1 LAQATLQQSNKKKLL
16 RKALRI
22 AAVKLQCFVDSGDTM
37 LAVQLLIAGLFL
49 LCANV
54 VGRTIKDDLRQLY
67 TKSGRILIGTMLG
80 DVEQIR
86 LGHNEG
92 GNPDALLE
100 PYFGEMVVK
109 IGKPYVDFP
118 SCPAFHLALN
128 LGYKQHLNAAVLLL
142 NLGADPNLY
151 HLPESDSNQ
160 PASPWFNRGYP
171 PALLFALGL
180 GQEPLNSHAGILERI
195 AATHP
200 TAFNRTTI
208 NRWRA
213 ETGNP
218 PLVHVALMTDH
229 IDGAHVLLKRFGISA
244 DEADDH
250 GVTALHVAAWIG
262 NVPAVIMLLQH
273 GANVNAVDV
282 HGRTALHYVVMR
294 GHPLPAAEILL
305 VSTEFATQCA
315 KHDERCKAKLKTK
328 LLTAVDKSGHTAY
341 ELAVMPPGNPAL
353 REFLHSQAQPTTAE
367 VSRVHTAGKNADN
380 AAVSLAQRLSST
392 NVHALAVDTVD
403 MGALSQDVQRPISTG
418 PARPTRFYRE
428 YYTTQRPVLV
438 TRQPAEQPAAWDSGD
453 RDEFIA
459 RYGALR
465 AQVGPGALP
474 YAVLQPGEA
483 QDTCSAST
491 ALGEPQCGVQRV
503 GLGDYI
509 STCFAAQSSS
519 TTAGSVGTPGA
530 TSPPVSTQ
538 ICRGPAHVSDAS
550 MQLPDAFVQDF
561 PVPELFSSICTV
573 PEDAVS
579 APASSNQHIDG
590 GGATTTVSPQRKW
603 RRNGVV
609 EPLHMHAAPAATMTP
624 FQAHNAS
631 WHLQLTGRTK
641 WFLVP
646 PGADIGHILNHA
658 GVGNATNQTTGGAG
672 SDVEQLLE
680 AVVALRVLRI
690 VAEVVQSPGEI
701 VFIPHDWK
709 YAQLHLEDAVAVSQQ
724 FCTFLHSD
732 ARIQPLGTV
741 LYGGE
746 DPFRGLGLYK
756 THKNSKY
763 EIGVT
768 LPATSKI
775 PHFDFAPV
783 T

>member
-1 LAQATLQQSNKKKLL
+1 
-16 RKALRI
+16 
-22 AAVKLQCFVDSGDTM
+22 
-37 LAVQLLIAGLFL
+37 
-49 LCANV
+49 
-54 VGRTIKDDLRQLY
+54 
-67 TKSGRILIGTMLG
+67 
-80 DVEQIR
+80 
-86 LGHNEG
+86 
-92 GNPDALLE
+92 
-100 PYFGEMVVK
+100 
-109 IGKPYVDFP
+109 
-118 SCPAFHLALN
+118 
-128 LGYKQHLNAAVLLL
+128 
-142 NLGADPNLY
+142 
-151 HLPESDSNQ
+151 
-160 PASPWFNRGYP
+160 
-171 PALLFALGL
+171 
-180 GQEPLNSHAGILERI
+180 
-195 AATHP
+195 
-200 TAFNRTTI
+200 
-208 NRWRA
+208 
-213 ETGNP
+213 
-218 PLVHVALMTDH
+218 
-229 IDGAHVLLKRFGISA
+229 VLLKRFGISA

-250 GVTALHVAAWIG
+250 GVTALHVAAWAG
-262 NVPAVIMLLQH
+262 NVPAMIMLLQH
-273 GANVNAVDV
+273 GASVNAVDAY
-282 HGRTALHYVVMR
+282 GRTALHYVVMR
-294 GHPLPAAEILL
+294 GHSLPAAEILL

-315 KHDERCKAKLKTK
+315 KTDDRCKAKLKTK
-328 LLTAVDKSGHTAY
+328 LLTAMDKSGHTAY
-341 ELAVMPPGNPAL
+341 DLAAMLPGNPAL
-353 REFLHSQAQPTTAE
+353 REFLHSQAQPTTDK
-367 VSRVHTAGKNADN
+367 VSTVRTAGKNADN

-392 NVHALAVDTVD
+392 NVHALAVDIVD

-418 PARPTRFYRE
+418 PARPTRFYQD
-428 YYTTQRPVLV
+428 YYTTQRPVSI
-438 TRQPAEQPAAWDSGD
+438 TGQPAERTATWGGGGG
-453 RDEFIA
+453 DEFIA

-465 AQVGPGALP
+465 AEVGPGALP

-550 MQLPDAFVQDF
+550 MQLPDDF

-579 APASSNQHIDG
+579 APASSNQHMDG

-609 EPLHMHAAPAATMTP
+609 EPLHMHAAPAATVTP

-646 PGADIGHILNHA
+646 PGADAAHIL
-658 GVGNATNQTTGGAG
+658 TDQTVNGAG
-672 SDVEQLLE
+672 SDVERLLE
-680 AVVALRVLRI
+680 AVVALRELRV
-690 VAEVVQSPGEI
+690 VAEVVQSPGET
-701 VFIPHDWK
+701 VFVPHDWK

-724 FCTFLHSD
+724 FCAFLHSD

-746 DPFRGLGLYK
+746 DPFRGIGLYK

-763 EIGVT
+763 EMGVT
-768 LPATSKI
+768 LPAMSKI

>member
-49 LCANV
+49 LCADV

-294 GHPLPAAEILL
+294 GHPLPAAEIPL

-380 AAVSLAQRLSST
+380 AAASLAQRLSST

-403 MGALSQDVQRPISTG
+403 IGALTQDVQRPISTG
-418 PARPTRFYRE
+418 PARLTRFYRD
-428 YYTTQRPVLV
+428 YYTTQRPVSIIG
-438 TRQPAEQPAAWDSGD
+438 QPAERTATWCVGD
-453 RDEFIA
+453 RDEFIT

-474 YAVLQPGEA
+474 YAVLQSDGA
-483 QDTCSAST
+483 QDTCSVGT
-491 ALGEPQCGVQRV
+491 TLGAPQCGVQRV
-503 GLGDYI
+503 GLGEYI
-509 STCFAAQSSS
+509 SICFAAKSNAAATSPAETS
-519 TTAGSVGTPGA
+519 GT

-538 ICRGPAHVSDAS
+538 ICLGPAHVSDAS
-550 MQLPDAFVQDF
+550 VQLPDAFVEDF

-579 APASSNQHIDG
+579 ATASNNQHIDG

-609 EPLHMHAAPAATMTP
+609 EPLHVHAAPAATVTP

-631 WHLQLTGRTK
+631 WHLQMTGRTK

-646 PGADIGHILNHA
+646 PGADAAHILTDLTVN
-658 GVGNATNQTTGGAG
+658 GAG
-672 SDVEQLLE
+672 SDVERLLE
-680 AVVALRVLRI
+680 TVVALRELRA

-746 DPFRGLGLYK
+746 DPFRGIGMYK

-768 LPATSKI
+768 LPAMSKI

>member
-1 LAQATLQQSNKKKLL
+1 
-16 RKALRI
+16 
-22 AAVKLQCFVDSGDTM
+22 M

-49 LCANV
+49 LCADV

-67 TKSGRILIGTMLG
+67 TKSGRILIGTILG

-128 LGYKQHLNAAVLLL
+128 LGYKQHLNAAMLLL

-160 PASPWFNRGYP
+160 PVSPWFNRGYP

-180 GQEPLNSHAGILERI
+180 GQDPLNSHAGILERI

-218 PLVHVALMTDH
+218 PLVHVALITDH

-244 DEADDH
+244 DEADYH
-250 GVTALHVAAWIG
+250 GATALHVAAWAG
-262 NVPAVIMLLQH
+262 NVPAMIMLLQH

-282 HGRTALHYVVMR
+282 YGRTALHYVVMR

-305 VSTEFATQCA
+305 MSTEFATQCA
-315 KHDERCKAKLKTK
+315 KQDERCKAKLKTK
-328 LLTAVDKSGHTAY
+328 LLTSMDKSGHTAY
-341 ELAVMPPGNPAL
+341 DLAAMLPGNPAL
-353 REFLHSQAQPTTAE
+353 REFLHSQAQPTTDK
-367 VSRVHTAGKNADN
+367 VSTVHTAGKNADN

-403 MGALSQDVQRPISTG
+403 MGALSQDVQHPISTG
-418 PARPTRFYRE
+418 PARPTRFYRD
-428 YYTTQRPVLV
+428 YYTTQRPVLI
-438 TRQPAEQPAAWDSGD
+438 TGQPAERTATWGGGG
-453 RDEFIA
+453 RDEFIT
-459 RYGALR
+459 RYGTLR
-465 AQVGPGALP
+465 AEIGTGALP
-474 YAVLQPGEA
+474 YAVLQSDEA
-483 QDTCSAST
+483 QDTCSVGTTSDD
-491 ALGEPQCGVQRV
+491 PQCGVQRV
-503 GLGDYI
+503 RLGDYI

-519 TTAGSVGTPGA
+519 TTAGSIGTPGA

-538 ICRGPAHVSDAS
+538 MCRGPAHVSDAS
-550 MQLPDAFVQDF
+550 VQLPDVFVEDF

-579 APASSNQHIDG
+579 APASSNKHIDG
-590 GGATTTVSPQRKW
+590 GGATTTASPQRKW
-603 RRNGVV
+603 RRNDVV
-609 EPLHMHAAPAATMTP
+609 EPLHVHAAPAATVTP

-646 PGADIGHILNHA
+646 PGADAAHILTDQT
-658 GVGNATNQTTGGAG
+658 GNGAG
-672 SDVEQLLE
+672 SDVERLLE
-680 AVVALRVLRI
+680 AVVALRGLRV
-690 VAEVVQSPGEI
+690 VAEVVQSPGET
-701 VFIPHDWK
+701 VFGPHDWM

-746 DPFRGLGLYK
+746 DPFRGIGLYK
-756 THKNSKY
+756 THKNSNY

-768 LPATSKI
+768 LPAMSKI